1 VHQKRIEFVLNGRS
15 AVADIPAHRVLRD
28 LIRDD
33 LGLTGTKG
41 ACDDGMCGSC
51 SVLLDGRPVKSCL
64 VLGVQVDGRSLT
76 TIEGL
81 ATGDELHPVQAAL
94 ADRFAIQCGY
104 CTPGFALTIAG
115 YLAEHPDPT
124 LDEVREAL
132 AGNIC
137 RCTGY
142 VRIVDAAIEAARRM
156 RQGAMRPIA
165 MCQSATDATTVAAA
179 PDA

>member
-1 VHQKRIEFVLNGRS
+1 VQHKQVRVMLNG
-15 AVADIPAHRVLRD
+15 AVTSDTIPVERLLRD
-28 LIRDD
+28 WIRDD
-33 LGLTGTKG
+33 RGLTGTKG

-51 SVLLDGRPVKSCL
+51 AVLLDGIPVKSCL
-64 VLGVQVDGRSLT
+64 VLAVRVHGRAVT

-81 ATGDELHPVQAAL
+81 ADGERLHPVQAAL

-115 YLAEHPDPT
+115 YLSDHPAPSA
-124 LDEVREAL
+124 DELREAL

-142 VRIVDAAIEAARRM
+142 VRIIDAALEAAQRLQSVGA
-156 RQGAMRPIA
+156 QGEGAL
-165 MCQSATDATTVAAA
+165 T
-179 PDA
+179 

>member
-1 VHQKRIEFVLNGRS
+1 MELRRIEFVLNGS
-15 AVADIPAHRVLRD
+15 PETADVAVHRVLRD
-28 LIRDD
+28 VIRDD

-51 SVLLDGRPVKSCL
+51 TVLLDDHPVKSCL
-64 VLGVQVDGRSLT
+64 MLAVQLDGHTLM

-81 ATGDELHPVQAAL
+81 ARSGELHPVQAAL
-94 ADRFAIQCGY
+94 ADRFAVQCGY

-115 YLAEHPDPT
+115 YLVDHPDPT
-124 LDEVREAL
+124 MEEMRQSL

-142 VRIVDAAIEAARRM
+142 VRIVDAAMDAARRL
-156 RQGAMRPIA
+156 RGEPAPDP
-165 MCQSATDATTVAAA
+165 SPAAA
-179 PDA
+179 SGQ